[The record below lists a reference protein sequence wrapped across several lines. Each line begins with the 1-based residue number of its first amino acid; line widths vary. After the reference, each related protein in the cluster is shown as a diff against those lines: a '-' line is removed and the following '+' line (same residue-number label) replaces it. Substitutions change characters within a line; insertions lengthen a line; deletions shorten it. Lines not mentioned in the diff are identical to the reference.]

1 MKRGKTK
8 QLTKSTTRTHT
19 KNKQKTTPP
28 PKKKKTKKTTTTMR
42 QKNDKNETKY
52 YTTINCFKDPFKG
65 QVRREADYVVRK
77 TVPQRNNIHK
87 KRIAMIVSGGKWLLE
102 GAGVEVAKV
111 GGQVGGEGG
120 VRNQRFTG
128 EDAPG
133 HAEFLVFPSLP
144 QQGPAELALKHIPV
158 LSPPPSCQS
167 GCEVL
172 DPLQLQ
178 KNDKEKR
185 RGPRIE
191 P

>member
-1 MKRGKTK
+1 M
-8 QLTKSTTRTHT
+8 
-19 KNKQKTTPP
+19 
-28 PKKKKTKKTTTTMR
+28 
-42 QKNDKNETKY
+42 
-52 YTTINCFKDPFKG
+52 
-65 QVRREADYVVRK
+65 VRK

-87 KRIAMIVSGGKWLLE
+87 KRIAVVVCGGKWLLE

-158 LSPPPSCQS
+158 LTPPPSCQS

-172 DPLQLQ
+172 DPLQLHDVELLVRVPCAAAVLKDRSHQ
-178 KNDKEKR
+178 HLIQVRQTAPVSKPETSIEEAQQFLRFAADVGNMW
-185 RGPRIE
+185 GPA
-191 P
+191 

>member
-1 MKRGKTK
+1 M
-8 QLTKSTTRTHT
+8 
-19 KNKQKTTPP
+19 
-28 PKKKKTKKTTTTMR
+28 
-42 QKNDKNETKY
+42 
-52 YTTINCFKDPFKG
+52 
-65 QVRREADYVVRK
+65 VRK

-87 KRIAMIVSGGKWLLE
+87 KRIAVVVCGGKWLLK

-167 GCEVL
+167 QEYIVHCGCGCLCHTFIELSLCGSHYFSDSVCTEVYEVGYSPS
-172 DPLQLQ
+172 DYSVVTP
-178 KNDKEKR
+178 
-185 RGPRIE
+185 PV
-191 P
+191 

>member
-1 MKRGKTK
+1 M
-8 QLTKSTTRTHT
+8 
-19 KNKQKTTPP
+19 
-28 PKKKKTKKTTTTMR
+28 
-42 QKNDKNETKY
+42 
-52 YTTINCFKDPFKG
+52 
-65 QVRREADYVVRK
+65 
-77 TVPQRNNIHK
+77 
-87 KRIAMIVSGGKWLLE
+87 
-102 GAGVEVAKV
+102 AKV

-172 DPLQLQ
+172 DPLQLHDVELLVRVPCAAAVL
-178 KNDKEKR
+178 KDR
-185 RGPRIE
+185 
-191 P
+191 